1 MKNVPVR
8 FTLSMVL
15 YFLTRHI
22 TVEKE
27 IQREKELHIDQM
39 TFIAKRIQTVTMK
52 YKYVKW

>member
-27 IQREKELHIDQM
+27 IEREKELHIDQM
-39 TFIAKRIQTVTMK
+39 TFIAKRIQTVAMK